1 MALLRPLESGE
12 SYLGMLL
19 CDIQV
24 LELNLTEGAN
34 GVPTHCLRVGKAFL
48 WRDCLDLTAYTI
60 MKSPPSTYFTARVPW
75 WRTWG
80 AEG

>member
-34 GVPTHCLRVGKAFL
+34 GVPTLPAGRQGIPVEGL
-48 WRDCLDLTAYTI
+48 PGPDCLHHHEESSQHLLQCKQSLLANLG
-60 MKSPPSTYFTARVPW
+60 
-75 WRTWG
+75 TWP
-80 AEG
+80 